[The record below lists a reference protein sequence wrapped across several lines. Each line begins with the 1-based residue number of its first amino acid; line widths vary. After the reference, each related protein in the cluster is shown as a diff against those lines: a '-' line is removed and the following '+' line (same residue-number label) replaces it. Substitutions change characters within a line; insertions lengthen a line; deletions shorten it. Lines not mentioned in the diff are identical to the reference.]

1 MNKKIRLLALGL
13 CATTLTA
20 CSNYQQSSYYTTY
33 QPYVYTDT
41 YYRQGYNGGVDY
53 GYQSPTGGQ
62 VTVPDSYYVGA
73 YHSPTSH
80 KDVDRNWVNSQN
92 PQGYTI
98 EVAEGE
104 RPAQVAGKLYKL
116 PKNDRRA
123 QIKYNKNGKTYYK
136 GVYGSY
142 NNYEDAQKALN
153 NLPDDVKQSAGVKS
167 WSKVQA
173 NEDY

>member
-1 MNKKIRLLALGL
+1 M
-13 CATTLTA
+13 
-20 CSNYQQSSYYTTY
+20 
-33 QPYVYTDT
+33 
-41 YYRQGYNGGVDY
+41 
-53 GYQSPTGGQ
+53 
-62 VTVPDSYYVGA
+62 TVPDSYYVGA

-153 NLPDDVKQSAGVKS
+153 NLPIFDLEREEWLKNYHANLCVENNLPYTLVAQLFDVIIEFSRKKQNNKL
-167 WSKVQA
+167 
-173 NEDY
+173 